1 MKRADVVIVGAGQ
14 AGLALS
20 HCLGQADI
28 EHAVIERGR
37 IGERWR
43 SQSWRSLRLLTPNWL
58 NALPGSPY
66 AGGDPG
72 GFMGKAAFV
81 ETLEAYAGRWQA
93 PIECSVEVLSCRRT
107 GNGFVLDTS
116 ASAWSAKAVVVA
128 TGHCD
133 RPAIPFGSKIMGASE
148 NVGAALSIHASRYR
162 SPGELPPG
170 GVLIV
175 GASSSGVQIADELAL
190 AGRRVTLSVGKH
202 TRLPRL
208 WRGKDI
214 FFWLCQMGF
223 MAQRPQGLAN
233 PESARRQPSLQ
244 LAGRPDKAD
253 VDLATLQALGVEL
266 VGRVRGLANR
276 EIAFADD
283 LVASVAAAEAKQARL
298 LAEIDRFAGAERPTR
313 REPVT
318 VPSARP
324 QRLSLTDGS
333 IRTIIW
339 ATGYAR
345 SFDWLEPLALGGD
358 GELAHQGG
366 VTSVPGLYALGF
378 RFLRKRD
385 SNFIGGVGADAQA
398 IATEISRYLDRN
410 GRQAA

>member
-1 MKRADVVIVGAGQ
+1 MKRADVIIVGAGQ

-20 HCLGQADI
+20 HCLGQAGI
-28 EHAVIERGR
+28 EHVVLERGR

-43 SQSWRSLRLLTPNWL
+43 SQSWRTLRLLTPNWL

-66 AGGDPG
+66 AGEDPD
-72 GFMGKAAFV
+72 GFMDKSAFV
-81 ETLEAYAGRWQA
+81 ASLEAYAGRWQA
-93 PIECSVEVLSCRRT
+93 QVECCVEVVSARRT
-107 GNGFVLDTS
+107 GGGFALGTS
-116 ASAWSAKAVVVA
+116 AGDWSAKAVVVA

-133 RPAIPFGSKIMGASE
+133 RPMIPFAPGTG
-148 NVGAALSIHASRYR
+148 GGPTSIHASQYR
-162 SPGELPPG
+162 SPGELPAG
-170 GVLIV
+170 GVLVV
-175 GASSSGVQIADELAL
+175 GASSSGVQIADELAR

-214 FFWLCQMGF
+214 FFWLCEMGF
-223 MAQRPQGLAN
+223 MAQRSQDLAN
-233 PESARRQPSLQ
+233 PQSALRQPSLQ
-244 LAGRPDKAD
+244 LAGRLDKAD
-253 VDLATLQALGVEL
+253 VDLATLQALGVGL
-266 VGRVRGLANR
+266 TGRVRGLADR

-283 LVASVAAAEAKQARL
+283 LAGQIGAAEAKQARL
-298 LAEIDRFAGAERPTR
+298 LSQIDRFAGAASPSR
-313 REPVT
+313 RAPVA
-318 VPSARP
+318 VPSVYPR
-324 QRLSLTDGS
+324 RLSLTDGS

-345 SFDWLEPLALGGD
+345 SFGWLEPLALGAD
-358 GELAHQGG
+358 GEIAHQDG

-385 SNFIGGVGADAQA
+385 SNFIGGVGADARA
-398 IATEISRYLDRN
+398 IAAEITRYLKCN

>member
-1 MKRADVVIVGAGQ
+1 MKHADVVIIGGGQ

-20 HCLGQADI
+20 HCLGRAGID
-28 EHAVIERGR
+28 HVVLERGR

-43 SQSWRSLRLLTPNWL
+43 AQTWRSLRLLTPNWL

-66 AGGDPG
+66 DGVDPDC
-72 GFMGKAAFV
+72 FRTKDMFV
-81 ETLEAYAGRWQA
+81 HDLETYASRWQV
-93 PIECSVEVLSCRRT
+93 PVECGVEVTACRRT
-107 GNGFVLDTS
+107 CDGFALATNAGDRS
-116 ASAWSAKAVVVA
+116 ARAVVVA

-133 RPAIPFGSKIMGASE
+133 RPVIPFASSTMS
-148 NVGAALSIHASRYR
+148 GPLSIHASQYR

-175 GASSSGVQIADELAL
+175 GASSSGVQIADELAR
-190 AGRRVTLSVGKH
+190 AGRRVTVSVGKH

-214 FFWLCQMGF
+214 FFWLCRMGL
-223 MAQRPQGLAN
+223 MAQPLDGLAN
-233 PESARRQPSLQ
+233 PESAKRQPSLQ

-266 VGRVRGLANR
+266 AGRVQGIADC
-276 EIAFADD
+276 EIVFADD
-283 LVASVAAAEAKQARL
+283 LAANVAATEAKQARL
-298 LAEIDRFAGAERPTR
+298 LAEIDRFAGAARPSR
-313 REPVT
+313 REPVA
-318 VPSARP
+318 VPLARR

-333 IRTIIW
+333 IRTVIW

-345 SFDWLEPLALGGD
+345 SFDWLEPSALRPD

-366 VTSVPGLYALGF
+366 VTDVPGLYALGF

-385 SNFIGGVGADAQA
+385 SNFIGGAGVDAQA
-398 IATEISRYLDRN
+398 IAAEVSRYLDRKD
-410 GRQAA
+410 RQAA

>member
-20 HCLGQADI
+20 HCLGRTGV
-28 EHAVIERGR
+28 EHAVLERGR

-66 AGGDPG
+66 QGDDPD
-72 GFMGKAAFV
+72 GFMDKHAFV
-81 ETLEAYAGRWQA
+81 ASLEAYAGRWQA
-93 PIECSVEVLSCRRT
+93 PVECGIEVFSSRRT
-107 GNGFVLDTS
+107 GDGFALETS
-116 ASAWSAKAVVVA
+116 AGAWSAKAVVVA

-133 RPAIPFGSKIMGASE
+133 RPSIPFATKGEPLG
-148 NVGAALSIHASRYR
+148 IHASQYR

-170 GVLIV
+170 GVLVV
-175 GASSSGVQIADELAL
+175 GASSSGVQIADELART
-190 AGRRVTLSVGKH
+190 GRRVTLSVGKH
-202 TRLPRL
+202 TRLPRR

-214 FFWLCQMGF
+214 FFWLCRMGF
-223 MAQRPQGLAN
+223 MAQPLDALAN

-244 LAGRPDKAD
+244 LAGRPDKTD
-253 VDLATLQALGVEL
+253 VDLATLQARGVEL
-266 VGRVRGLANR
+266 AGRVRGIADR
-276 EIAFADD
+276 EIVFADD
-283 LVASVAAAEAKQARL
+283 LAAQIAAAEMKQARL
-298 LAEIDRFAGAERPTR
+298 LAEIDRFAGDARPGR
-313 REPVT
+313 REPVA
-318 VPSARP
+318 VPSAWP

-345 SFDWLEPLALGGD
+345 SFGWLEPLALGAD

-398 IATEISRYLDRN
+398 IAAEISRYLDRN

>member
-20 HCLGQADI
+20 HCLGRTGV
-28 EHAVIERGR
+28 EHAVLERGR

-43 SQSWRSLRLLTPNWL
+43 SQSWRSLSLLTPNWL

-66 AGGDPG
+66 QGDDPD
-72 GFMGKAAFV
+72 GFMNKHAFV
-81 ETLEAYAGRWQA
+81 ASLEAYAGRWQA
-93 PIECSVEVLSCRRT
+93 PVECGIEVFSSRRT
-107 GNGFVLDTS
+107 GDGFALETS
-116 ASAWSAKAVVVA
+116 AGAWSAKAVVVA

-133 RPAIPFGSKIMGASE
+133 RPSVPFATKGEPLG
-148 NVGAALSIHASRYR
+148 IHASQYR

-170 GVLIV
+170 GVLVV
-175 GASSSGVQIADELAL
+175 GASSSGVQIADELAR

-202 TRLPRL
+202 TRLPRR

-214 FFWLCQMGF
+214 FFWLCRMGF
-223 MAQRPQGLAN
+223 MAQPLDALAN

-266 VGRVRGLANR
+266 AGRVCGIADR
-276 EIAFADD
+276 EIVFADD
-283 LVASVAAAEAKQARL
+283 LAAQIAAAEMKQARL
-298 LAEIDRFAGAERPTR
+298 LAEIDRFAGDARPGR
-313 REPVT
+313 REPVA
-318 VPSARP
+318 VPSAWP

-345 SFDWLEPLALGGD
+345 SFGWLEPLALGAD

-398 IATEISRYLDRN
+398 IAAEISRYLDRN

>member
-1 MKRADVVIVGAGQ
+1 MKRADVIIVGAGQ

-20 HCLGQADI
+20 HCLGQAGI
-28 EHAVIERGR
+28 EHVVLERGR

-43 SQSWRSLRLLTPNWL
+43 SQSWRTLRLLTPNWL
-58 NALPGSPY
+58 NALPGAPY
-66 AGGDPG
+66 AGEDPD
-72 GFMGKAAFV
+72 GFMDKSAFV
-81 ETLEAYAGRWQA
+81 ASLEAYAGRWQA
-93 PIECSVEVLSCRRT
+93 PVECCVEVFSARRT
-107 GNGFVLDTS
+107 GSGFALGTS
-116 ASAWSAKAVVVA
+116 AGDWSAKAVVVA

-133 RPAIPFGSKIMGASE
+133 RPAIPFSSE
-148 NVGAALSIHASRYR
+148 IAGAAGTRGGPTSIHASQYR
-162 SPGELPPG
+162 SPGELPAG
-170 GVLIV
+170 GVLVV
-175 GASSSGVQIADELAL
+175 GASSSGVQIADELAR
-190 AGRRVTLSVGKH
+190 AGRRVTVSVGKH

-214 FFWLCQMGF
+214 FFWLCEMGF
-223 MAQRPQGLAN
+223 MAQRGQDLAN
-233 PESARRQPSLQ
+233 PQSALRQPSLQ

-266 VGRVRGLANR
+266 AGRVRGLADR

-283 LVASVAAAEAKQARL
+283 LATQMAAAEAKQARL
-298 LAEIDRFAGAERPTR
+298 LSEIDRFAGAASPSR
-313 REPVT
+313 REPVA
-318 VPSARP
+318 VPASHPR
-324 QRLSLTDGS
+324 RLSLTDGS

-345 SFDWLEPLALGGD
+345 SFGWLEPLALGAD
-358 GELAHQGG
+358 GEIAHQGG

-385 SNFIGGVGADAQA
+385 SNFIGGVGVDARA
-398 IATEISRYLDRN
+398 IAAEITRYLKCN

>member
-1 MKRADVVIVGAGQ
+1 MKHADVVIIGGGQ

-20 HCLGQADI
+20 HCLGRVGID
-28 EHAVIERGR
+28 HVVLERGR

-43 SQSWRSLRLLTPNWL
+43 AQAWQSLRLLTPNWL
-58 NALPGSPY
+58 NGLPGSPY
-66 AGGDPG
+66 DGPDPD
-72 GFMGKAAFV
+72 GFRTKDAFV
-81 ETLEAYAGRWQA
+81 QDLETYATRWQV
-93 PIECSVEVLSCRRT
+93 PVECGVEVVSCRRT
-107 GNGFVLDTS
+107 GGGFALATS
-116 ASAWSAKAVVVA
+116 AADWTAKAVIVA

-133 RPAIPFGSKIMGASE
+133 RPVVPFASATMG
-148 NVGAALSIHASRYR
+148 GRLSIHASQYR

-175 GASSSGVQIADELAL
+175 GASSSGVQIADELAR

-214 FFWLCQMGF
+214 FFWLCKMGL
-223 MAQRPQGLAN
+223 MAQPLDGLAN

-253 VDLATLQALGVEL
+253 VDLATLQALGVGL
-266 VGRVRGLANR
+266 AGRVRGIANR
-276 EIAFADD
+276 EIGFADD
-283 LVASVAAAEAKQARL
+283 LAASVAVAEAKQARL
-298 LAEIDRFAGAERPTR
+298 LAGIDRFAGAARPTR
-313 REPVT
+313 RQPVT
-318 VPSARP
+318 VPSVRP
-324 QRLSLTDGS
+324 MRLSLADGS
-333 IRTIIW
+333 IGTIIW

-345 SFDWLEPLALGGD
+345 SFDWLEPLALGAD
-358 GELAHQGG
+358 GEIAHQGG

-385 SNFIGGVGADAQA
+385 SNFIGGAGVDAQA
-398 IATEISRYLDRN
+398 IAAEVSRYLDRK
-410 GRQAA
+410 GLRAA

>member
-20 HCLGQADI
+20 HCLGRTGV
-28 EHAVIERGR
+28 EHAVLERGR

-66 AGGDPG
+66 QGDDPD
-72 GFMGKAAFV
+72 GFMDKHAFV
-81 ETLEAYAGRWQA
+81 ASLEAYAGRWQA
-93 PIECSVEVLSCRRT
+93 PVECGIEVFSSRRT
-107 GNGFVLDTS
+107 GDGFALETS
-116 ASAWSAKAVVVA
+116 AGAWSAKAVVVA

-133 RPAIPFGSKIMGASE
+133 RPSIPFATKGEPLG
-148 NVGAALSIHASRYR
+148 IHASQYR

-170 GVLIV
+170 GVLVV
-175 GASSSGVQIADELAL
+175 GASSSGVQIADELART
-190 AGRRVTLSVGKH
+190 GRRVTLSVGKH
-202 TRLPRL
+202 TRLPRR

-214 FFWLCQMGF
+214 FFWLCRMGF
-223 MAQRPQGLAN
+223 MAQPLDALAN

-244 LAGRPDKAD
+244 LAGRPDKTD

-266 VGRVRGLANR
+266 TGSVRGIADR
-276 EIAFADD
+276 EIVFADD
-283 LVASVAAAEAKQARL
+283 LATQIAAAEMKQARL
-298 LAEIDRFAGAERPTR
+298 LAEIDRFAGDARPGR
-313 REPVT
+313 REPVA
-318 VPSARP
+318 VPSAWP

-345 SFDWLEPLALGGD
+345 SFGWLEPLALGAD

-398 IATEISRYLDRN
+398 IAAEISRYLDRN